1 MLLALTST
9 LQVTRRLW
17 VTSHLS
23 LESVTTL
30 QVDTTWLKPGQELG
44 GALLAAPGGVRNA
57 SGSRKRLHP
66 YQTQRSLKNCERCRL
81 TLSALSENRLDLS
94 QTAPLI
100 ARLNPAPVSRRNQA
114 KPYDDQLADDER

>member
-23 LESVTTL
+23 RESVTTL
-30 QVDTTWLKPGQELG
+30 QVDTMVKTGPRTWR
-44 GALLAAPGGVRNA
+44 GAACGAWRRPKRLWEPQAAP
-57 SGSRKRLHP
+57 SLSD
-66 YQTQRSLKNCERCRL
+66 QRSLKNCERCRL